1 MSKVVEGMLQSRPS
15 LYQGN
20 DGARKLRRLFV
31 HECERVFEDRLV
43 KEEHITIMK
52 GYLKAALGGD
62 VFDGAT
68 VEEAIL

>member
-1 MSKVVEGMLQSRPS
+1 
-15 LYQGN
+15 
-20 DGARKLRRLFV
+20 
-31 HECERVFEDRLV
+31 
-43 KEEHITIMK
+43 MK